1 LGKSESQGVIKNTQ
15 NFKNIKDWSKQRRR
29 ERERE
34 RERDLPN
41 PIDVQDRGNGGEDQG
56 TGVKAMAALPWEEL
70 MGQLPSSLLLTAP
83 SPCRSATHKTQ
94 QKKHTRASLHSR
106 AFASVV
112 LFCLV
117 VERLIRAA

>member
-1 LGKSESQGVIKNTQ
+1 MVSFYWVFGILGENLKVKGLMKNTQ
-15 NFKNIKDWSKQRRR
+15 NFKNNKGLQQAT

-41 PIDVQDRGNGGEDQG
+41 PIDVQDRGNGGEEQG
-56 TGVKAMAALPWEEL
+56 TSVTAMAALPWEQL

-94 QKKHTRASLHSR
+94 QKKKKPN
-106 AFASVV
+106 
-112 LFCLV
+112 
-117 VERLIRAA
+117 

>member
-1 LGKSESQGVIKNTQ
+1 MGHLKQWFLSIGFLEFFWENLKVKGL
-15 NFKNIKDWSKQRRR
+15 SKTPKTSKTTRIAASNGG

-41 PIDVQDRGNGGEDQG
+41 PIDVQDRGNGGEEQG
-56 TGVKAMAALPWEEL
+56 TGVTAMAALPWEEL

-94 QKKHTRASLHSR
+94 QKKTHTH
-106 AFASVV
+106 
-112 LFCLV
+112 
-117 VERLIRAA
+117 